1 MNEPRLAQ
9 RQRCGQ
15 LGQGLVETALV
26 APLLIVLVLGVWD
39 AAGLSGAENQA
50 NSATRNGARL
60 AASLGNQLA
69 NPVTG
74 PFSPVSIDQQ
84 VVATVAAGMQGV
96 PNSTV
101 TQVDIYEPDPPPAS
115 GREQPANLIDSYQP
129 DGTPIG
135 SPGYTLQYR
144 LQTPGAETYVGVMVY
159 FDYNAPAPLL
169 PFFSGQKTIY
179 TVMQLVPVG

>member
-1 MNEPRLAQ
+1 MSESRLI
-9 RQRCGQ
+9 RKMRCGQ

-26 APLLIVLVLGVWD
+26 APLLIVLVIGVWD
-39 AAGLSGAENQA
+39 AAGLSSVENQA
-50 NSATRNGARL
+50 TTATRDGARL

-74 PFSPVSIDQQ
+74 PFDPTSIDQQ
-84 VVATVAAGMQGV
+84 VVATVVASMQGA
-96 PNSTV
+96 PNTV
-101 TQVDIYEPDPPPAS
+101 VNQVDIYEPDPPPAS
-115 GREQPANLIDSYQP
+115 GRENPADRIDSYQP

-135 SPGYTLQYR
+135 SPGYTLQFR
-144 LQTPGAETYVGVMVY
+144 IQTPGAESYVGVMVY
-159 FDYNAPAPLL
+159 FTYTAPAPLL